1 MKKRLVIVALNL
13 LLSGNVFAEI
23 CERKNCYYQGNDKTW
38 NEENW
43 LKKSSAKELLSID
56 PNTGKRNYSNK
67 KYQKQKDV
75 ILSIDT
81 NSQMIFVTT
90 INTKKYLDQGK
101 IVSDFYLDTKSQS
114 IYDETIIASTYFLTK
129 LKVDY
134 VSCWCN
140 GDLLFAKSLNKIN
153 FKVVS
158 RRPFICKI
166 FDKKYKKKI
175 TAKDWFFTMG
185 DSLEVY

>member
-1 MKKRLVIVALNL
+1 M
-13 LLSGNVFAEI
+13 
-23 CERKNCYYQGNDKTW
+23 KNCYYQGNDKTW

-90 INTKKYLDQGK
+90 INTRKYLDQGK
-101 IVSDFYLDTKSQS
+101 IVSDFYLDTK
-114 IYDETIIASTYFLTK
+114 A
-129 LKVDY
+129 
-134 VSCWCN
+134 
-140 GDLLFAKSLNKIN
+140 
-153 FKVVS
+153 
-158 RRPFICKI
+158 
-166 FDKKYKKKI
+166 
-175 TAKDWFFTMG
+175 
-185 DSLEVY
+185 